1 MGMRRQPNIKS
12 YWMKEGSIFH
22 CPSVSNVMTRKRFM
36 ALNKCLH
43 ITNPAEY
50 VREKELP
57 SYDKLG
63 QVRWLVNIIRDN
75 CKRLWKLEKFC
86 TIDEMMIRYKGT
98 YCPLR
103 QYMPQKPQKW
113 GIKVWCLACSVTKFV
128 WNFAIYCGKEEAI
141 STVEPIARGEP
152 KLAHKVVV
160 ELSRDIEEKGHVIAM
175 DNFFTSV
182 GLFKELAKKAI
193 YATGTLRSNRI
204 GIPSA
209 LKNTKAFSRV
219 PQGTLD
225 WRMHE
230 SRSMSSVLWKDK
242 KPVLL
247 LSTSAIPIGFPCMPV
262 DTVPQRNG
270 AVCEAIPTSPM
281 HVEYTTHMRGVD
293 VADQLWASYSTQ
305 NRSHKWWHR
314 IFFFLLDMTVV
325 NMFIMYVA
333 ACKTSFVYPRK
344 PMTHLQFRTQLCE
357 ALLKNWEG
365 RGATT
370 IPPPIAGTGVC
381 FPMQTRL

>member
-1 MGMRRQPNIKS
+1 MERENEGTTRGGPQWKEFIVPEFKAYVAIWLYMGMRRQPNIKN

-22 CPSVSNVMTRKRFM
+22 CPSISNVMTHNRFM

-242 KPVLL
+242 KLVLL
-247 LSTSAIPIGFPCMPV
+247 LSTSAIPIGFSCVPV
-262 DTVPQRNG
+262 DTVSRRNG
-270 AVCEAIPTSPM
+270 AVREAIPTSPM
-281 HVEYTTHMRGVD
+281 HVEYTTHMRGIH
-293 VADQLWASYSTQ
+293 VADQLRISYSTQ
-305 NRSHKWWHR
+305 NRSHK
-314 IFFFLLDMTVV
+314 
-325 NMFIMYVA
+325 
-333 ACKTSFVYPRK
+333 
-344 PMTHLQFRTQLCE
+344 
-357 ALLKNWEG
+357 
-365 RGATT
+365 
-370 IPPPIAGTGVC
+370 
-381 FPMQTRL
+381 